1 MADVQVDTLG
11 TFVSSLFQ
19 VLQWPTFGFMLI
31 GMFIGFWVGI
41 LPGIGGGTTL
51 ALMLPFVFT
60 MDPVTA
66 FVFLLGM
73 RAVTNTTGD
82 ITSVLF
88 GVPGEGT
95 SAATVFDGYPMTK
108 NGQAGRA
115 LGIVLFSSLVGAVF
129 GALFLALS
137 VPFVRPIVLSF
148 GPPEFF
154 MLAVLGLSFVASLSG
169 VSIVKGLMM
178 GGFGMLLA
186 TVGQDPG
193 TARLRF
199 TFGEPYLFDGINL
212 VPVAIGLLA
221 VPSIIEM
228 MATKTSIARSGVH
241 DVSGSFEG
249 VKDNLRHWWLNIRC
263 GVIGV
268 FIGVVPGIGGGA
280 AQFVAYAHALQT
292 SRHKEEFGRGSP
304 EGLIAA
310 GSVNNS
316 KEGGDLLPTLAFG
329 IPGSAGMAILLG
341 AFLITGITPGP
352 AMLTTNLHVT
362 FAMVWTIVVANI
374 IVVAFC
380 FLFIRQLAWITFVKG
395 SILVPYL
402 VFLIAVGSYT
412 ANNAWGDIIMMMIFG
427 AAGWVAAQWRWP
439 VAPLLLGLVL
449 GDMTERNYFLSYS
462 LYGFSWLGRPLVVG
476 IAIVTILGLAWPLIQ
491 ERLDRRAAGRRPAVA
506 PPQEVQVA
514 AG

>member
-11 TFVSSLFQ
+11 TFISSLFQ

-108 NGQAGRA
+108 NGQEGRA

-199 TFGEPYLFDGINL
+199 SCGERYLFDAINL
-212 VPVAIGLLA
+212 VPVAIGL
-221 VPSIIEM
+221 
-228 MATKTSIARSGVH
+228 
-241 DVSGSFEG
+241 
-249 VKDNLRHWWLNIRC
+249 
-263 GVIGV
+263 
-268 FIGVVPGIGGGA
+268 
-280 AQFVAYAHALQT
+280 
-292 SRHKEEFGRGSP
+292 
-304 EGLIAA
+304 
-310 GSVNNS
+310 
-316 KEGGDLLPTLAFG
+316 
-329 IPGSAGMAILLG
+329 
-341 AFLITGITPGP
+341 
-352 AMLTTNLHVT
+352 
-362 FAMVWTIVVANI
+362 
-374 IVVAFC
+374 
-380 FLFIRQLAWITFVKG
+380 
-395 SILVPYL
+395 
-402 VFLIAVGSYT
+402 
-412 ANNAWGDIIMMMIFG
+412 
-427 AAGWVAAQWRWP
+427 
-439 VAPLLLGLVL
+439 
-449 GDMTERNYFLSYS
+449 
-462 LYGFSWLGRPLVVG
+462 
-476 IAIVTILGLAWPLIQ
+476 
-491 ERLDRRAAGRRPAVA
+491 
-506 PPQEVQVA
+506 
-514 AG
+514 